1 MVKKMKVS
9 AAERMKGI
17 LAQLAHVTNQ
27 VTTALQEENSQQTEE
42 EDEDCENNEDDKE
55 LTDADIKENLSSSV
69 LTIELTNNFKQLFK
83 VRKEIIF
90 LSHLE
95 IHGLEGCDISSA
107 DFDIDAIPVKNIDSL
122 NLSRRVDSHTV
133 DLLGLILKGMRTK
146 RVVRKGGQ
154 KGCGNDDEYRE
165 CFLKFLKICWEK
177 SGAEGREDVLEENE
191 EQLIIIESMEKAIA
205 KVISRFLFL
214 DYMCCI
220 ASSSE
225 GK

>member
-1 MVKKMKVS
+1 M
-9 AAERMKGI
+9 
-17 LAQLAHVTNQ
+17 
-27 VTTALQEENSQQTEE
+27 
-42 EDEDCENNEDDKE
+42 DDY
-55 LTDADIKENLSSSV
+55 
-69 LTIELTNNFKQLFK
+69 
-83 VRKEIIF
+83 
-90 LSHLE
+90 
-95 IHGLEGCDISSA
+95 DISSA
-107 DFDIDAIPVKNIDSL
+107 DFDMDAIPAKTVDSL
-122 NLSRRVDSHTV
+122 NLSRRVDSVMV
-133 DLLGLILKGMRTK
+133 DHLGLILKGMRTK

-191 EQLIIIESMEKAIA
+191 EQLIIIHSMEKAIA